1 MDILAGMFA
10 YLAGIGAVIAA
21 LAISFSVLLSQP
33 NQAVQPQ
40 NQAQSATAMVVK
52 QAQPNKAAPVEAN
65 SKPMSGHAKKQAAMT
80 SAPAAAQP
88 TPSAKDQRKAIA
100 SAAKLRRLVQEE
112 RARHWAYQQDSRQDS
127 RQDSSFQSRFL
138 GYAD

>member
-21 LAISFSVLLSQP
+21 LAISFSVLVSQP

-52 QAQPNKAAPVEAN
+52 PIQPNKAVPVEAPPPPRRGCGGWFRRSAHVAGPFN
-65 SKPMSGHAKKQAAMT
+65 KIQDKTQVSRAAFSATPTERFRVRAEPQA
-80 SAPAAAQP
+80 
-88 TPSAKDQRKAIA
+88 
-100 SAAKLRRLVQEE
+100 
-112 RARHWAYQQDSRQDS
+112 
-127 RQDSSFQSRFL
+127 
-138 GYAD
+138 

>member
-10 YLAGIGAVIAA
+10 YLAGIGAVIGA
-21 LAISFSVLLSQP
+21 LAISFSVLVSQP

-52 QAQPNKAAPVEAN
+52 PIQPNKAAPVEAN
-65 SKPMSGHAKKQAAMT
+65 SKRMSGHAEKQAAAT
-80 SAPAAAQP
+80 NASAAAQP
-88 TPSAKDQRKAIA
+88 TPSAKDPHRTATA
-100 SAAKLRRLVQEE
+100 SAARLRRLVQEE
-112 RARHWAYQQDSRQDS
+112 RARRWAFQQDS
-127 RQDSSFQSRFL
+127 RQDSSFESRFL

>member
-21 LAISFSVLLSQP
+21 LAISLSVLVSQP

-52 QAQPNKAAPVEAN
+52 PSGPNKAAPVEAN
-65 SKPMSGHAKKQAAMT
+65 LKPTTGRAERRAAVT
-80 SAPAAAQP
+80 TAPAAAQP
-88 TPSAKDQRKAIA
+88 TPSAKDHRKAIA

-112 RARHWAYQQDSRQDS
+112 RARRWAYQQDSRQDT
-127 RQDSSFQSRFL
+127 SFQSRFL